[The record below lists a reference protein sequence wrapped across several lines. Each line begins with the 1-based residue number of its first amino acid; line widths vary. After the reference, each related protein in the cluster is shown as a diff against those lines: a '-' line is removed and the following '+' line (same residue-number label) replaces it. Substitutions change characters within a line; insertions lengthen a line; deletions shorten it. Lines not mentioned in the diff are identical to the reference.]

1 MLRSALILTAILALA
16 SCSLQLDSQY
26 GLRLSPAAIKRD
38 VPGGKPANP
47 ENRIVLLE
55 PENRVLFTEP
65 TVAIESEP
73 VVHPNYSVETDASI
87 LSDQGHSTDPA
98 ELDIKTYSESG
109 SIPNEVADPKPE
121 GQALQDAAANS
132 QSKPLWLAIFALV
145 VSIPLMAF
153 SGYLIYEQV
162 YNLIYFYDPSLIFI
176 LGVSILGLVLGYLLF
191 RWAIRNR
198 PVSQALQDAKK
209 YIQSKPLWLAIV
221 AIVFSIPLMILGLLL
236 VAGAFLGMVWEFYAF
251 HIFILGL
258 GIVGL
263 VLGYLLFRWAKRSL
277 PEVRMPS
284 RSLDPKARL
293 FLGLVLG
300 GLLAILLTGF

>member
-65 TVAIESEP
+65 TGAIESEP

-121 GQALQDAAANS
+121 G
-132 QSKPLWLAIFALV
+132 
-145 VSIPLMAF
+145 
-153 SGYLIYEQV
+153 
-162 YNLIYFYDPSLIFI
+162 
-176 LGVSILGLVLGYLLF
+176 
-191 RWAIRNR
+191 
-198 PVSQALQDAKK
+198 QALQDAKK

>member
-1 MLRSALILTAILALA
+1 MLRTALILAAILALA

-26 GLRLSPAAIKRD
+26 GLRLGPAAIKRD

-65 TVAIESEP
+65 TGAIESEP

-121 GQALQDAAANS
+121 GQALQDDAENS
-132 QSKPLWLAIFALV
+132 QSKPLWLAIVAIV
-145 VSIPLMAF
+145 ISIPLMAF
-153 SGYLIYEQV
+153 SAYLIYEQI

-191 RWAIRNR
+191 RWAMRNLPSR
-198 PVSQALQDAKK
+198 QALQDAKK
-209 YIQSKPLWLAIV
+209 YIQSKPLWLVIV
-221 AIVFSIPLMILGLLL
+221 AIIISIPLMIISLLL
-236 VAGAFLGMVWEFYAF
+236 IALAFFGMVWEFYPF
-251 HIFILGL
+251 HIFILGIGIL
-258 GIVGL
+258 GM
-263 VLGYLLFRWAKRSL
+263 VLGYLLFRWAKRKFL
-277 PEVRMPS
+277 QVRMPG

-300 GLLAILLTGF
+300 LLAILLTGF